1 MTTHDH
7 PPLVNMLHDRP
18 TSPPMTPDLH
28 NLPHYLSEPDHTTPM
43 FKRMG
48 IPKFAQTPPLEF
60 TPTGQGH
67 FKFTRAQS
75 LGPSSRPSSVSGRAY
90 AGTTPQETEYEDLS
104 DDPDDSDDSDSDSED
119 SSNASDASDDEDE
132 TPTTPD
138 FELEELDSDESDND
152 DIEVVRPD
160 HFEDAKSEK
169 SFAAALEEDG
179 VTSKFKDL
187 QVSEGSADELEPQ
200 PPRLFRRRRRWGAG
214 FCKRTHAQS
223 VEGDS
228 SYSDD
233 DPLDDND
240 PTARRLRRKVRGH
253 VPHDRRGSLIFEDKG
268 FPNTNNIE
276 EVEEPEEGVIV
287 HTKGPPSIPSDD
299 AFTLDELPF
308 WGGTDTLMD
317 VGFGSS

>member
-1 MTTHDH
+1 
-7 PPLVNMLHDRP
+7 
-18 TSPPMTPDLH
+18 MTPDLH
-28 NLPHYLSEPDHTTPM
+28 NLPHYLAQPDHTPPM
-43 FKRMG
+43 YKRMA
-48 IPKFAQTPPLEF
+48 IPKSAQTPPLEF

-67 FKFTRAQS
+67 FRFTRAQS
-75 LGPSSRPSSVSGRAY
+75 PGPSSRPSSVSGRAY
-90 AGTTPQETEYEDLS
+90 AGTTPQDTEYEDLT
-104 DDPDDSDDSDSDSED
+104 DDPDDSDDSDSSD
-119 SSNASDASDDEDE
+119 ASDASDNEDE

-169 SFAAALEEDG
+169 SFAAALEEDR
-179 VTSKFKDL
+179 VMSRFKDL

-200 PPRLFRRRRRWGAG
+200 PPRPFRRRKRWSAG

-223 VEGDS
+223 IEGDS

-240 PTARRLRRKVRGH
+240 LTLRRLRRKVRGH
-253 VPHDRRGSLIFEDKG
+253 RPHDRRGSLIFEDKG

-287 HTKGPPSIPSDD
+287 HTKGPPSISSDD

>member
-7 PPLVNMLHDRP
+7 PPVVNMLHDHP

-28 NLPHYLSEPDHTTPM
+28 NLPHYMPQPSHTPPM
-43 FKRMG
+43 YKRMG

-75 LGPSSRPSSVSGRAY
+75 PGPSSRPSSVSARAY

-104 DDPDDSDDSDSDSED
+104 DDPDDEDDSNSESDDDDS
-119 SSNASDASDDEDE
+119 SDASDDEDE
-132 TPTTPD
+132 APTTPD

-179 VTSKFKDL
+179 VTSKFRDL
-187 QVSEGSADELEPQ
+187 QVSEDSADEREPE
-200 PPRLFRRRRRWGAG
+200 PPRPFRRRKRWSAG
-214 FCKRTHAQS
+214 KFKRTHAQS
-223 VEGDS
+223 IEGDS
-228 SYSDD
+228 SYSDND
-233 DPLDDND
+233 LLDDVD
-240 PTARRLRRKVRGH
+240 PTARRLRRKVRGP
-253 VPHDRRGSLIFEDKG
+253 VPQDRRGSLIFEDKG

-317 VGFGSS
+317 VGFGSP